1 MTVATRHAEVSEK
14 FHEHFDVRFRP
25 ECIGP
30 DTEMERGV
38 AICFEFDY
46 PDQHG
51 MAVLRR
57 TKDSNP
63 HVPVLMLTTQ
73 HSERL
78 AVWAYRNRVLDY
90 LVTPVPER
98 DLLRCKEL
106 LLAVQTAV
114 DDQNKRTIIDF
125 KSLIPAEIPAIQRR
139 GAQRLAPALHYV
151 QRNFR
156 RQIRNAD
163 MAALCRMSPHHFCRA
178 FTERFSQTFQ
188 EYVLRHRIFRACN
201 AFQQP
206 DVPIASVA
214 YSVGFNDPSYFA
226 RVFRRYVGLSPSK
239 YREQVSGRIV
249 DRRLSDLIRQLEV
262 PGAETPLN
270 RGHDSIDFVSSSQLI
285 AG

>member
-14 FHEHFDVRFRP
+14 FHAHFDIRFRP
-25 ECIGP
+25 NCFGP
-30 DTEMERGV
+30 DSEIERGV

-46 PDQHG
+46 PDQLG
-51 MAVLRR
+51 MAALRR
-57 TKDSNP
+57 TKDTHP
-63 HVPVLMLTTQ
+63 HVPILMLTTQ

-114 DDQNKRTIIDF
+114 DEQNNRTIIDL
-125 KSLIPAEIPAIQRR
+125 KPRMPAEIRVNQRR
-139 GAQRLAPALHYV
+139 GGQRLAPALDYV

-163 MAALCRMSPHHFCRA
+163 MAALCRMSPHRFCHA

-188 EYVLRHRIFRACN
+188 EYVLRHRIFRACD

-206 DVPIASVA
+206 DIPIASVA

-239 YREQVSGRIV
+239 YREHVSGRSV
-249 DRRLSDLIRQLEV
+249 DSRLSNLVQQLGV
-262 PGAETPLN
+262 PEAETRSR
-270 RGHDSIDFVSSSQLI
+270 RGHDSVDFVSSGQLI